1 MNSDTDPNIKIR
13 KKYLSFLKKQVAQ
26 GEPFYNKIEQLY
38 KFYLP
43 ICDYIYKSFRSK
55 KKLLIIGLSGGQGS
69 GKTTITQIL
78 KLILKNKFN
87 LNIINIS
94 IDDFYKTLH
103 QRKKMAKNVHKLFL
117 TRGVPGS
124 HDLVLLNKCFKN
136 LLNKKFKSFFIP
148 QFDKSFD
155 NRKNKKHWIKVKKK
169 PDIVI
174 FEGWCVGAKS
184 QNKKD
189 LKKPINYLEKNE
201 DKDLIWRTA
210 VNNELKIQY
219 KKLFRLIDKLIFLQ
233 VPNFRYVLKWRL
245 LQENKL
251 KNKSKGKKIM
261 SHLQIKKFIMFYERI
276 TKQMLKKLKI
286 DANIVIK
293 LDKKHRLNAIRFN

>member
-1 MNSDTDPNIKIR
+1 MNLATDPNIKIR
-13 KKYLSFLKKQVAQ
+13 KKYLSFLKKQVVQ
-26 GEPFYNKIEQLY
+26 GEPFYNKIEQLN

-43 ICDYIYKSFRSK
+43 ICDYIYSSHNFK
-55 KKLLIIGLSGGQGS
+55 KKLLIVGLSGGQGS

-78 KLILKNKFN
+78 KLILENKFN
-87 LNIINIS
+87 LNIINFS
-94 IDDFYKTLH
+94 IDDFYKTLQ
-103 QRKKMAKNVHKLFL
+103 QRKQMAKNVHKLFL

-124 HDLVLLNKCFKN
+124 HDLELLNKCFKS
-136 LLNKKFKSFFIP
+136 LLDKKFKSFFIP
-148 QFDKSFD
+148 QFDKSID
-155 NRKNKKHWIKVKKK
+155 DRKNKKHWIKVKKK

-184 QNKKD
+184 QNKED
-189 LKKPINYLEKNE
+189 LKKPINFLEKNE
-201 DKDLIWRTA
+201 DKNLVWRKK
-210 VNNELKIQY
+210 VNNELKIKY
-219 KKLFRLIDKLIFLQ
+219 KKLFKLIDNLIFLQ
-233 VPNFRYVLKWRL
+233 VPSFKYVLKWRL